1 MFRMKQDKF
10 TPPVIDLDGPMGNA
24 FSLLGY
30 AKEMLRTL
38 SDEGVYSYINE
49 RGFSEGYPEWTDLE
63 DELTADGYLHLLKTF
78 NKYFG
83 CYIVLET
90 QNELL
95 LADLEQENE

>member
-1 MFRMKQDKF
+1 MFRMKEDKF
-10 TPPVIDLDGPMGNA
+10 AHPVVDLDGPMGNA

-38 SDEGVYSYINE
+38 ENEGVFSYINE
-49 RGFSEGYPEWTDLE
+49 RGFSEIYPHWIDME

-83 CYIVLET
+83 CYVVLET
-90 QNELL
+90 QNESL
-95 LADLEQENE
+95 LADLEKVNE